1 MAIDIKQIN
10 TAANIS
16 KVSTNKTDPKTDQTG
31 NSPESASA
39 SSKSDSVSITTQ
51 AQQLQK
57 IQTQLGTVPEID
69 QEKVAEIKL
78 AIAEGRYKID
88 AEKLASNIAI
98 FENELKDID

>member
-57 IQTQLGTVPEID
+57 FKRNWALYQRL
-69 QEKVAEIKL
+69 IKKKWL
-78 AIAEGRYKID
+78 
-88 AEKLASNIAI
+88 KLSLLLQKDVIRLM
-98 FENELKDID
+98 LKS